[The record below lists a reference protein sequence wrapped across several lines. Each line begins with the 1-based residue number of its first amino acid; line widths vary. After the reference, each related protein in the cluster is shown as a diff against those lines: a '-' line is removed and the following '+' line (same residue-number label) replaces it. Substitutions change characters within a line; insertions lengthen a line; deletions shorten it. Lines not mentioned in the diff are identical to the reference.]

1 MTMKAARRDL
11 LLRALRADR
20 HPPSTAPAIARG
32 SGIELRRVQE
42 LLVDLEA
49 DGLVRSAM
57 KPSCERG
64 RSRLVRKWWI
74 RREVMQ

>member
-20 HPPSTAPAIARG
+20 HPPSPVSAIALG
-32 SGIELRRVQE
+32 SGIPRRRVQE

-49 DGLVRSAM
+49 EGLVRSAM
-57 KPSCERG
+57 KPSSSRG
-64 RSRLVRKWWI
+64 RLVRMWAI
-74 RREVMQ
+74 SRESLK